1 MHLERLVLAT
11 DFSPAARLALEHAV
25 AIATR
30 FQARLYIF
38 HAIDVRDGGSQG
50 NESLADDFYELTERR
65 AREELEGLRARLGPP
80 GVHTGPI
87 SIVETVRIGSPSE
100 EIVAFAEEKEADLV
114 VVGTQG
120 RSALARVFVGSV
132 AESVVRRAP
141 CPVLSVRVPDGAAPP
156 AAPPS
161 LSRILCA
168 VDSSA
173 SSRAALR
180 ASCDLADRF
189 ESEVV
194 AVTVVDDYLVSQAT
208 TLSPLD
214 AVALDTRFIEIAREN
229 LERCIQE
236 TVGGRCGRG
245 IRRRVEAGRPAEA
258 IARAAEVEGAS
269 LVACGTHGRSGIAR
283 ALFGSVAEKIVR
295 IAPCPVLTVRE
306 GKPAARLAA

>member
-1 MHLERLVLAT
+1 MHLERIVLAT
-11 DFSPAARLALEHAV
+11 DFSAAARLALEHAV

-120 RSALARVFVGSV
+120 RSVLARVFAGSV
-132 AESVVRRAP
+132 AESVLRRAP
-141 CPVLSVRVPDGAAPP
+141 CPVLAVRVPDGAAPP

-168 VDSSA
+168 VDHSA

-194 AVTVVDDYLVSQAT
+194 AVTVVDDYLVSQG
-208 TLSPLD
+208 PID

-229 LERCIQE
+229 LERCVQE
-236 TVGGRCGRG
+236 TVGGKCGRG
-245 IRRRVEAGRPAEA
+245 IRRRVEAGRPAES
-258 IARAAEVEGAS
+258 IARVAEVEGAS
-269 LVACGTHGRSGIAR
+269 LIACGTHGRSGIAR